1 MMFSVHNAVGAM
13 SAPLAVDRIADS
25 SAPKNRTWAHIG
37 VCSRISAGEWCAHR
51 SDRVMHGKHHQA
63 VLPADDGPA
72 IPSYAAHRAGG
83 FFARRAAVCAELQ
96 EHDV

>member
-37 VCSRISAGEWCAHR
+37 VCSRISAGSSFCI
-51 SDRVMHGKHHQA
+51 S
-63 VLPADDGPA
+63 
-72 IPSYAAHRAGG
+72 RASS
-83 FFARRAAVCAELQ
+83 AER
-96 EHDV
+96 